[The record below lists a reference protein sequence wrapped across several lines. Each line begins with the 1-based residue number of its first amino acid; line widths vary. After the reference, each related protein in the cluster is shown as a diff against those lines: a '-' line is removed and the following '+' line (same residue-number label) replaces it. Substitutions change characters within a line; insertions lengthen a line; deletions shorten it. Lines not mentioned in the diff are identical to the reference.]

1 MSVLI
6 CELMGARGRKLAVYD
21 NKCVIMTDVTLGSII
36 ASNATDG
43 QKTIFYLDTIG
54 VQFKKHGLLMGFLQL
69 ETSSMQMNNQNS
81 NFFSENAFTFEEVGD
96 GNTNLLMEKV
106 HDYIVDRIEGY
117 KYGMTPSDDSLCGL
131 VEALRASG
139 IPASEYANDVY
150 NKVQLERERERQRK
164 QQEMEEARMDAEGQI
179 AAKWRAAAA
188 GEHHTVSVHG
198 FLDRIEGFEK
208 MSEVVELLES
218 LPIASDPSWDIITRE
233 IDAAAQ
239 VERFYGPNPKRIP
252 QLVEKLRRITD

>member
-6 CELMGARGRKLAVYD
+6 CELTGARGRKLAVYD

-81 NFFSENAFTFEEVGD
+81 NFFSENAFTFEEIGE

-117 KYGMTPSDDSLCGL
+117 KYGTMPGDDSLCAL

-139 IPASEYANDVY
+139 IPSSQYANGVY
-150 NKVQLERERERQRK
+150 NKVQLERAQERKRK
-164 QQEMEEARMDAEGQI
+164 QQEMEEARLDAEGRI
-179 AAKWRAAAA
+179 AAQWRAAAA
-188 GEHHTVSVHG
+188 GEHHTESVHS
-198 FLDRIEGFEK
+198 FLDRINGFEK

-218 LPIASDPSWDIITRE
+218 LPIKEDPSWDIITRE

-239 VERFYGPNPKRIP
+239 VERFYGHNPKRIP
-252 QLVEKLRRITD
+252 QLVEKLRRITE